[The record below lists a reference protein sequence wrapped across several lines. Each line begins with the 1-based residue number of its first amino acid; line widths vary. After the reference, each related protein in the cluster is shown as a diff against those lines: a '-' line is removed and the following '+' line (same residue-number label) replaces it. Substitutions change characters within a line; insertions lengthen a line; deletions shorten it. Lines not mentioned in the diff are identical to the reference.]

1 MDAFSYTVYK
11 DKSIKGIKMNW
22 QEQIIESACGA
33 SGDISV
39 DLVIEILT
47 PYIESLEQA
56 VSRDGS
62 EDDEPQTED

>member
-1 MDAFSYTVYK
+1 
-11 DKSIKGIKMNW
+11 MNW